1 MVSATTV
8 PGVKLHALEM
18 WGDSANKDVFSKA
31 FADSYRDF
39 RKYALR
45 ALSDAGYLDHLLNDL
60 PSGTALREMNSHGAA
75 TGLAIAIAIAGAAG
89 AAANAAGTRARAR
102 ETNDEESQS
111 NLPTIDDVKALA
123 LSLVKRMIH
132 LGDVADLL
140 EDLLPGGGNVLQLF
154 ISLDNRYVPIDLEAQ
169 RLARQRF
176 HNWVWDPGDEFYR
189 PSSTMRKGHERGGHH
204 RRRNPF
210 EARYV
215 DYHQACACEVFSSD
229 AAACG
234 FRRARRWTMRGQR
247 CYRWRG
253 LGGNG

>member
-1 MVSATTV
+1 MRIGYGRAQTAWPLRLNLLAVMILSIIILAEVVSATTV

-111 NLPTIDDVKALA
+111 NLPTIDDIKALA

-154 ISLDNRYVPIDLEAQ
+154 ISLDNRYL
-169 RLARQRF
+169 
-176 HNWVWDPGDEFYR
+176 
-189 PSSTMRKGHERGGHH
+189 PSI
-204 RRRNPF
+204 
-210 EARYV
+210 
-215 DYHQACACEVFSSD
+215 
-229 AAACG
+229 
-234 FRRARRWTMRGQR
+234 
-247 CYRWRG
+247 
-253 LGGNG
+253 